1 MEVGGQGY
9 LVYNFKKSAPDKR
22 ENRQLAGNIAHR
34 SFDDSLSRELKGT
47 SPKNPALQIFT

>member
-34 SFDDSLSRELKGT
+34 SFDDSLSRELKGH
-47 SPKNPALQIFT
+47 LQKPRFADF